1 MGSMGTEDAMTAQH
15 RDQLIA
21 ELEAAVNETLAWF
34 EGPGRASQARIER
47 WGVWEVLAHLPYW
60 HEATAWGI
68 ASAAHGGP
76 PWLISGT
83 PDEINDAALR
93 TRAGESIE
101 AIVAQ
106 LRQAT
111 ARLLRVAREA
121 PDLEATV
128 FRFPDGRTL
137 SAGQRLEMIARHWR
151 SHIQQLSERATA

>member
-1 MGSMGTEDAMTAQH
+1 MTQG
-15 RDQLIA
+15 RDQLVA

-34 EGPGRASQARIER
+34 TGPGRVSQTRIER
-47 WGVWEVLAHLPYW
+47 WGAWEVLAHLPYW

-68 ASAAHGGP
+68 ASAALGGP
-76 PWLISGT
+76 PWLVSGT
-83 PDEINDAALR
+83 ADEINAAALR
-93 TRAGESIE
+93 VHAGESVD

-111 ARLLRVAREA
+111 ARLLRVAGEA

-151 SHIQQLSERATA
+151 GHLQQLAGGAAS

>member
-1 MGSMGTEDAMTAQH
+1 MKVAR
-15 RDQLIA
+15 RDELIA
-21 ELEAAVNETLAWF
+21 DLEAAVNETLAWF
-34 EGPGRASQARIER
+34 EGPGRASQTRIDR
-47 WGVWEVLAHLPYW
+47 WGAWEVLAHLPYW

-68 ASAAHGGP
+68 ASAAQGGP

-83 PDEINDAALR
+83 PDAINEAALR
-93 TRAGESIE
+93 TRAGESVD

-111 ARLLRVAREA
+111 ARLLRVAGEA
-121 PDLEATV
+121 PDLEAAV

-151 SHIQQLSERATA
+151 SHVQALDEETEKRK

>member
-1 MGSMGTEDAMTAQH
+1 MTTTQ
-15 RDQLIA
+15 RKDELIA
-21 ELEAAVNETLAWF
+21 DLEAAVTETLLRF
-34 EGPGRASQARIER
+34 EGPGRAAQTRIDR
-47 WGVWEVLAHLPYW
+47 WGAWEMLAHLPYW

-68 ASAAHGGP
+68 ASAAQGGP

-83 PDEINDAALR
+83 PDEINAAALR
-93 TRAGESIE
+93 THAGESLD

-121 PDLEATV
+121 PDLEATA

-151 SHIQQLSERATA
+151 GHLQQ